1 MLIYLFAVLLL
12 SLFAKSSRQKISA
25 VLIML
30 LLIIVELLSSFLA
43 HDELKLTVYPIIIF
57 LFAYTYI
64 THVELQ
70 EFATAFVNIMSFVA
84 LFSAFALLLYIILPS
99 AFLVF
104 PRIWNTSGNFAYN
117 LFFAV
122 IAPGYLIRA
131 QGFFW
136 EPGAFQTFVN
146 IALSILILNQ
156 KRKRWQLIAL
166 WSALVL
172 SFSTTGY
179 IVGLLNIMLFSLR
192 DYNGEAKKYAK
203 LLFSF
208 IIIAL
213 ALYLLYPI
221 VPHTLYGQTFGFEKI
236 EKFLEGPSSNTIDSA
251 SVRFDSFYYP
261 FKLFLANPLFG
272 AGQRGLKGL
281 DSIMGH
287 GMVTCTPINYFAM
300 YGILYGLIVMICL
313 YKFAKAV
320 TPYRLTSIILFAIL
334 IISMMS
340 EQYVNYLIIDIFIM
354 YGAASIKLAKPISY
368 ERQKMQESFYE
379 VIGNK

>member
-1 MLIYLFAVLLL
+1 MRKTNSSKIILLSTFLILYASTSYFCKNVISESVNMLIYLFAVLLL

-104 PRIWNTSGNFAYN
+104 PRIWNTSGHFAYN

-172 SFSTTGY
+172 SFLSQS
-179 IVGLLNIMLFSLR
+179 V
-192 DYNGEAKKYAK
+192 
-203 LLFSF
+203 
-208 IIIAL
+208 II
-213 ALYLLYPI
+213 
-221 VPHTLYGQTFGFEKI
+221 F
-236 EKFLEGPSSNTIDSA
+236 
-251 SVRFDSFYYP
+251 RF
-261 FKLFLANPLFG
+261 
-272 AGQRGLKGL
+272 
-281 DSIMGH
+281 
-287 GMVTCTPINYFAM
+287 
-300 YGILYGLIVMICL
+300 
-313 YKFAKAV
+313 
-320 TPYRLTSIILFAIL
+320 
-334 IISMMS
+334 
-340 EQYVNYLIIDIFIM
+340 
-354 YGAASIKLAKPISY
+354 
-368 ERQKMQESFYE
+368 
-379 VIGNK
+379 